1 MIISKNFLTKDEFNS
16 VEEAIMGDRFP
27 WYYNDEVVNP
37 GDGFFQ
43 FTYLFVNNGKENC
56 NSKTMDMLKPI
67 LNKIKYKKIRRIK
80 ANLLTKSENIIE
92 HGLHT
97 DVDEK
102 MKTGIFY
109 VNTCN
114 GYTKFKG
121 GKKIKSEK
129 NKYVEFDSD
138 LMHTGSTCT
147 DKKRRVVIN
156 FNYT

>member
-67 LNKIKYKKIRRIK
+67 LNKIKYKKIKRIK
-80 ANLLTKSENIIE
+80 ANLLTKTEKIIE
-92 HGLHT
+92 HGFHT
-97 DVDEK
+97 DYPNIT
-102 MKTGIFY
+102 TGIFY
-109 VNTCN
+109 LNTCD
-114 GYTKFKG
+114 GYTKFKN

-129 NKYVEFDSD
+129 NKYVEFNSN
-138 LMHTGSTCT
+138 LSHTGSTCT
-147 DKKRRVVIN
+147 DEKRRVVIN
-156 FNYT
+156 FNYI